1 MTQKQIKKKYSIV
14 AEKSWFQF
22 WGDGQG
28 PPCKLQWE
36 VSVGFF
42 IKKWLS
48 KHVKNQNIYL
58 EICKKI
64 NSWMYFF
71 ENLQINMLV
80 FDRFESH
87 FLMKKPAKSPIV
99 IYMGDL
105 DHPTQNWN
113 QDFSATIEYFF
124 FKFVFASK
132 YDFTPQDK
140 HVSGTFRQV
149 WKNA

>member
-1 MTQKQIKKKYSIV
+1 MGG
-14 AEKSWFQF
+14 FH
-22 WGDGQG
+22 
-28 PPCKLQWE
+28 
-36 VSVGFF
+36 GFF
-42 IKKWLS
+42 HQKVTLKTVKKR
-48 KHVKNQNIYL
+48 NIYL
-58 EICKKI
+58 KIFKKI
-64 NSWMYFF
+64 EIHFF
-71 ENLQINMLV
+71 ENLQINILV

-87 FLMKKPAKSPIV
+87 FLMKKPAESPIV

-113 QDFSATIEYFF
+113 QDFSATIEYIF